1 MEGSVRLVGGRYQLE
16 EPPMGGGQADVYK
29 AWDSHLSRWVAVK
42 FPKAEFAGLPREDAN
57 ARLDRELALLA
68 RVKHPNV
75 VECYDHGI
83 GRPPNGVADLPY
95 IVLNFVD
102 GETLRHRMTRQ
113 GRLSTDEALP
123 IMSQVLRALQAVH
136 AAGIVHRDVKPA
148 NVIIDEDG
156 KVTLLDLGIAK
167 SPQDWTLTHTGF
179 GIGTWAYS
187 SPEQMQ
193 GTGELDARSDVYS
206 AGCLMYHLLTGQ
218 EPFQADDPA
227 NLLRQRRGPLV
238 KPSVLASD
246 PTLEPYDGVVL
257 KAISFDAADRFQT
270 AEAMRTSL
278 EHAHRQPQ
286 LDEAPISHGDA
297 ELPTA
302 PLAADP
308 TAQTV
313 PAVNAWNDNS
323 WPSHQTQTLL
333 RVSEVP
339 TAHRDVAK
347 RARMAAVKAVD
358 RPRVAFVES
367 VSAHV
372 RGLTRKAVVSGLSWG
387 VAGGLGVG
395 VVFVMALILA
405 SGA

>member
-16 EPPMGGGQADVYK
+16 EPPMSGGQADVYK
-29 AWDSHLSRWVAVK
+29 AWDSHMSRWVAVK

-95 IVLNFVD
+95 IVLNFAE

-123 IMSQVLRALQAVH
+123 IMIQVLSALQAVH

-167 SPQDWTLTHTGF
+167 SPHDWTLTHLGF

-187 SPEQMQ
+187 SPEQLQ

-227 NLLRQRRGPLV
+227 NLLPQRRGPLV

-246 PTLEPYDGVVL
+246 PALEPYDGVVL

-278 EHAHRQPQ
+278 EASIP
-286 LDEAPISHGDA
+286 HGAA

-302 PLAADP
+302 PLAVDP

-313 PAVNAWNDNS
+313 PAINAWNDNS

-339 TAHRDVAK
+339 PAHRDVAK
-347 RARMAAVKAVD
+347 QARMASVKAVD

-367 VSAHV
+367 VAAHV
-372 RGLTRKAVVSGLSWG
+372 RSLTRKAVVSGLSWG
-387 VAGGLGVG
+387 VAGGVAAG